1 MQNTISFKTKFGWIT
16 ATERKNKINSIIFKR
31 RNKRSLKSPIL
42 KKFKKIINMFFNN
55 KIKNINIPTHLDGNL
70 NQKRIWLE
78 IKKIKKGNTSSY
90 REIGKKLKVS
100 PRYVGKV
107 CSQNR
112 LILAVPCHRVIRN
125 DGFIG
130 GYSANG
136 GINLK
141 RRLINFEAK

>member
-1 MQNTISFKTKFGWIT
+1 MQNTISFQTKFGWIT
-16 ATERKNKINSIIFKR
+16 ATERKNKINSIMFKR
-31 RNKRSLKSPIL
+31 GNKRSLKSPIL

-55 KIKNINIPTHLDGNL
+55 KIKNINIAIHLNGNFK
-70 NQKRIWLE
+70 QKRIWLE
-78 IKKIKKGNTSSY
+78 IKKIKKGDTSTY
-90 REIGKKLKVS
+90 GEIGKKLKIS
-100 PRYVGKV
+100 ARYVGKV

>member
-1 MQNTISFKTKFGWIT
+1 MQNTISFHTKFGWIT
-16 ATERKNKINSIIFKR
+16 ATEKKNKINSIIFKR
-31 RNKRSLKSPIL
+31 GNQRSLKSPIL

-55 KIKNINIPTHLDGNL
+55 RIKNINIPINLDGNSK
-70 NQKRIWLE
+70 QKRIWLE
-78 IKKIKKGNTSSY
+78 IKKIKKGDTSSY
-90 REIGKKLKVS
+90 GNIGKKLKIS

-107 CSQNR
+107 CSQNK
-112 LILAVPCHRVIRN
+112 LLLAIPCHRVIRN

>member
-125 DGFIG
+125 DGSIG

>member
-1 MQNTISFKTKFGWIT
+1 MQNTISFQTKFGWIT
-16 ATERKNKINSIIFKR
+16 ATERKNKINSIMFKR
-31 RNKRSLKSPIL
+31 SNKKSLKSPIL
-42 KKFKKIINMFFNN
+42 KKFKKIINMFFNK
-55 KIKNINIPTHLDGNL
+55 KIKNINIPIHLDGSFK
-70 NQKRIWLE
+70 QKRIWLE

-125 DGFIG
+125 DGSIG

>member
-1 MQNTISFKTKFGWIT
+1 MQNTISFQTKFGWIT
-16 ATERKNKINSIIFKR
+16 ATERKNKINSIMFKR
-31 RNKRSLKSPIL
+31 GNKRSSKSPIL
-42 KKFKKIINMFFNN
+42 KKFKKLLICFFNN
-55 KIKNINIPTHLDGNL
+55 KIKNINIPTHLDGTFKQN
-70 NQKRIWLE
+70 RIWLE
-78 IKKIKKGNTSSY
+78 IKKIKKGDTSSY
-90 REIGKKLKVS
+90 GEIGKKLKIS